1 MIELRQNIRVKNSI
15 NIRRTNMTKYLSK
28 YLRVINLDN
37 DTNTTDATSIIS
49 SLDCGTVEAIVSET
63 ELDNVFVV
71 YRLPKGA
78 TLSAQQLNDEVALR
92 GLDTF
97 MFVEY
102 DDTDINKAV
111 FIQLLLTISM
121 DKFVGYN
128 SKDEFG
134 RDKLIKK
141 LETSDFFYAPA
152 TTRAHCNFSGGLCL
166 HSLNVYF
173 NMIQQIKNKNEFA
186 PSSYDSI
193 KICGLL
199 HDISRVNYYE
209 KSSRNVKVYSDAGSK
224 QDELGKFDWEAQV
237 TYKVKDSSERFIY
250 GSLEQTSLYI
260 IKKFLNLT
268 MYEEI
273 AILHALGQENQ
284 ERDNSDNTALIFSK
298 YPLATLLHIA
308 DLQASYLDEFD
319 FDGEEINE

>member
-1 MIELRQNIRVKNSI
+1 
-15 NIRRTNMTKYLSK
+15 MTKYLSR
-28 YLRVINLDN
+28 YLRVIDVDEDN
-37 DTNTTDATSIIS
+37 QFIGEDTGIDDLICAF
-49 SLDCGTVEAIVSET
+49 DCGTIDAIVSNVEV
-63 ELDNVFVV
+63 DNVFVV
-71 YRLPKGA
+71 YKLPKNAKIHGA
-78 TLSAQQLNDEVALR
+78 PINDELALR

-97 MFVEY
+97 MFVDNDE
-102 DDTDINKAV
+102 TDINQAV
-111 FIQLLLTISM
+111 FTQLILTISL
-121 DKFVGYN
+121 DKFIGADT
-128 SKDEFG
+128 KGLIG
-134 RDKLIKK
+134 RSALLRKLR
-141 LETSDFFYAPA
+141 TSDFFYAPA
-152 TTRAHCNFSGGLCL
+152 TTRAHCNFAGGLCL

-173 NMIQQIKNKNEFA
+173 NMIQQIKDKKEFA

-193 KICGLL
+193 KVCGLL

-209 KSSRNVKVYSDAGSK
+209 KSSRNVKVYSPAGSK

-237 TYKVKDSSERFIY
+237 TYKVKDSAERFVY

-284 ERDNSDNTALIFSK
+284 ERDSSDSTALIFSK

-319 FDGEEINE
+319 FDGEEVNE